1 MKVGN
6 YNVTIQRDPVTHEGI
21 VHVEIVKG
29 KYSTFRYSPLQ
40 AATMTIDKLEKM
52 VKEHV
57 KAVQDEAVKKAN
69 CETDGAY

>member
-6 YNVTIQRDPVTHEGI
+6 YNVKIQRDPITHEGI

-29 KYSTFRYSPLQ
+29 NYYTFRYSPLQ
-40 AATMTIDKLEKM
+40 AATMTMDKFEKM

-57 KAVQDEAVKKAN
+57 KAVQDETVKKTN